1 MGDVPGHGGGSV
13 ATARDLPIA
22 CTLTPSDVP
31 GRLRRWQRLH
41 ERAAPS
47 AELSAGRLEIRYR
60 AADGVLDELRALV
73 DAERSCCAFVTWDVT
88 DTDGRPTVR
97 VSAPAG
103 RPEAVLGVAA
113 MFGVDEQ
120 PRQAPPAR

>member
-1 MGDVPGHGGGSV
+1 M
-13 ATARDLPIA
+13 PIA
-22 CTLTPSDVP
+22 CTMTPSDASD
-31 GRLRRWQRLH
+31 RLHRWQRLH
-41 ERAAPS
+41 DRAAPS

-60 AADGVLDELRALV
+60 AADGVLEELRALA
-73 DAERSCCAFVTWDVT
+73 DAERSCCSFVAWDVI
-88 DTDGRPTVR
+88 DTDGRPTLR

-120 PRQAPPAR
+120 PPQAPSAR